1 MTAHSSTQRH
11 ASHCAARAAEAG
23 QELVDAIVGAID
35 TDRTD
40 EVRRVQDS
48 LEPFGLDDAF
58 ADEIRLSG
66 VPSRCDGECWTAV
79 A

>member
-1 MTAHSSTQRH
+1 MAANSPTRRH
-11 ASHCAARAAEAG
+11 VSQCATRAAEAG

-35 TDRTD
+35 ANRTD

-58 ADEIRLSG
+58 IDEIRLSG
-66 VPSRCDGECWTAV
+66 VPSRCDGECWAEV